1 MKTPNLFVL
10 AATAALTLGHAAMC
24 AQTQPTAKTA
34 PEATAAKAAA
44 EAAPRRISLCELPGS
59 CSVKVFYLRNASQAS
74 DANEIQ
80 VAIRNLVDPQ
90 VKIYLVP
97 SQNALVV
104 QATPEIL
111 QLTQSLIDQLDL
123 SKKIYR
129 LTYTITETE
138 AGKGARPQH
147 FVLIA
152 VEGQRAVL
160 KQGSK
165 VPVATGSFS
174 ASSTASAGA
183 AQTQFTYLDVGMN
196 FDATLSSVANGA
208 SLHTKVEQLGVAE
221 EKSGVGA
228 QDPVIRQTSLEDTSL
243 LTLGKPLVLGSLDIP
258 GTTRHQ
264 DVEVEV
270 ELVK

>member
-1 MKTPNLFVL
+1 MKTLNLIVL
-10 AATAALTLGHAAMC
+10 AAAAALNLGQSGMY
-24 AQTQPTAKTA
+24 AQTQPAAKAA
-34 PEATAAKAAA
+34 PEATTAKA
-44 EAAPRRISLCELPGS
+44 EAAPRRTYMCELPGS
-59 CSVKVFYLRNASQAS
+59 CSVKVFYLKNAPLAN

-80 VAIRNLVDPQ
+80 VAIRNLVDPG
-90 VKIYLVP
+90 VKIYLLP
-97 SQNALVV
+97 SQNALVM

-111 QLTQSLIDQLDL
+111 QLTQSLIDQLDVP
-123 SKKIYR
+123 KKTYR

-138 AGKGARPQH
+138 GGKRTGTQH

-152 VEGQRAVL
+152 VDGQRAVL

-165 VPVATGSFS
+165 VPIATGSYS
-174 ASSTASAGA
+174 ATGTPANT

-208 SLHTKVEQLGVAE
+208 SLRTKVEQLGLAE

-243 LTLGKPLVLGSLDIP
+243 LTLGKPLVLGAIDIP

-264 DVEVEV
+264 EVEV
-270 ELVK
+270 LLEELK